1 MNEVTVTA
9 FADMDFSTSPNA
21 SMYPDPE
28 DMPTYPWLGASTLL
42 SPNQTP
48 QVSTSLALCFNGSSV
63 DGEDDGERDAI
74 DAPQLPAGKD
84 PNDPLVDP
92 DFQFSE
98 ASARYVQVHGY
109 ATI

>member
-1 MNEVTVTA
+1 
-9 FADMDFSTSPNA
+9 MDFSTSPNA

-42 SPNQTP
+42 SPTQTP
-48 QVSTSLALCFNGSSV
+48 QASTSLALGFNGSSI
-63 DGEDDGERDAI
+63 DGEDHGGSDAI
-74 DAPQLPAGKD
+74 DVLQFPAGKD

-98 ASARYVQVHGY
+98 ASARYVQAHGC
-109 ATI
+109 ART